1 VWHSVQENR
10 NVIEVLERAHAI
22 ATDRDHGAS
31 ELVAALLPV
40 LQEAL
45 AQGPACV
52 AEVIRCVCRGQA
64 SMAPLWHVCA
74 AALHERERP
83 GTYARYRQARER
95 APASMVRVASRALAE
110 EWSAVDIPVV
120 LTLSFSGSVL
130 DVLSAVHR
138 LKPLQVVCGEG
149 RPRYEGR
156 RCAAQLADAGVRV
169 ILATDASVGR
179 YLAGAAGVVVGADS
193 VGPSFWINKVGTA
206 SLASAAERTGVP
218 VFVVATS
225 DKSLPSEL
233 ASRWRSSSVGP
244 DEVWHDPPPGVHVEN
259 HLFEAVPGEL
269 LTALLTDVG
278 VLTPA
283 DLPAFAER
291 GSGALEALRVFLA

>member
-10 NVIEVLERAHAI
+10 IVIEVLERAHAI

-52 AEVIRCVCRGQA
+52 ADVIRCVCRGQA
-64 SMAPLWHVCA
+64 SMAPLWQVCA
-74 AALHERERP
+74 AALHDREEP
-83 GTYARYRQARER
+83 GTFERFRRTRAR
-95 APASMVRVASRALAE
+95 APASLVRVASHALAE
-110 EWSAVDIPVV
+110 EWSAVERPVV

-130 DVLSAVHR
+130 DVLRAVHR
-138 LKPLQVVCGEG
+138 LKPLQVICGEG

-156 RCAAQLADAGVRV
+156 RLAAQLAEAGVPV
-169 ILATDASVGR
+169 TVTTDASVGR
-179 YLAGAAGVVVGADS
+179 YLADAASVVVGADS

-206 SLASAAERTGVP
+206 ALASAAQRTGVP
-218 VFVVATS
+218 VFVVATT
-225 DKSLPSEL
+225 DKSLPSVL
-233 ASRWRSSSVGP
+233 ASRWRPSSTGP
-244 DEVWHDPPPGVHVEN
+244 DDIWRNPPPGVHVEN
-259 HLFEAVPGEL
+259 YLFEAVPAEL

-278 VLTPA
+278 VLTSA
-283 DLPAFAER
+283 DVPAFAER
-291 GSGALEALRVFLA
+291 GSRLLEALSTFLA